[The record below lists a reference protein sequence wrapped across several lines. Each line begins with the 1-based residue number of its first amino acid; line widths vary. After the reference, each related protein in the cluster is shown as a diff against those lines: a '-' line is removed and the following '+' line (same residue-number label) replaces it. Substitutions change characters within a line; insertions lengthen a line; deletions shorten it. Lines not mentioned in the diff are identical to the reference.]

1 MLKNITLKI
10 DDRILTRVR
19 HLAVDENKSVSAWVT
34 DLIERT
40 LSEAD
45 EYEPAR
51 REAINT
57 LNVGFHLGGRPL
69 SREEVHDRR

>member
-34 DLIERT
+34 ELIERT
-40 LSEAD
+40 LNEAD
-45 EYEPAR
+45 EYEQAR
-51 REAINT
+51 REAIDT
-57 LNVGFHLGGRPL
+57 LHGGFHLGGRPL